1 MNLLFNSIYFIN
13 QDVLERLLPS
23 TLVVVPKERD
33 ERERKLEM
41 DKFIVTPPVVLENL
55 PYAKKG
61 VKA

>member
-1 MNLLFNSIYFIN
+1 M
-13 QDVLERLLPS
+13 ERLLPS

-55 PYAKKG
+55 PYVKKG